1 METFPEIMH
10 LILTHRTTPIA
21 EDNAGYQG
29 IEGDGFTFGMGHDT
43 LVIDVR
49 CDMAIIQ
56 LFRDDEYLT
65 QWEVR

>member
-10 LILTHRTTPIA
+10 LILTQRAMPIA
-21 EDNAGYQG
+21 ADDNGYQG
-29 IEGDGFTFGMGHDT
+29 IEGDGFTIGMGYDT

-56 LFRDDEYLT
+56 LWRGDEYLT